1 MLAFQREPD
10 PRDEVITCDKCHK
23 VLNAPLK
30 TTSEN
35 EPFCEHC
42 GHTLGH
48 CIQPS
53 VWSCEGCGEVILH
66 HGGDDRP
73 RCGDCKSVMACFSA
87 QPSKVHGCG
96 IGNKDLDLG
105 YNLLIDA
112 QELDLELGTDIL
124 QDMTGEQK

>member
-23 VLNAPLK
+23 VLIPPLK
-30 TTSEN
+30 VTGEQ

-53 VWSCEGCGEVILH
+53 VWSCEECGEVILH

-73 RCGDCKSVMACFSA
+73 RCSECNSVMVCFSA

-96 IGNKDLDLG
+96 INDQALDLG
-105 YNLLIDA
+105 YNLLVDA
-112 QELDLELGTDIL
+112 QEADLILGSDIL
-124 QDMTGEQK
+124 SDMAEEN